1 MVSSPSNTAFS
12 VLSFIGVIL
21 TSISLPWHL
30 QSWNTG
36 VCMYMIWTGFGCLIL
51 FINSIVWKDNVTN
64 WAPVWCDIASRYLIG
79 GSVGIPASSL
89 CITRRLYY
97 ITKLQSLSQES
108 KEKWR
113 EICTDISIGIGF
125 PCVVMILQ
133 YVVQGHRF
141 NIVEEV
147 GCWPATVNTVASYF
161 LVFMWPAVI
170 GMITMVY
177 SVLTFRQASIHRR
190 KLKAMLQ
197 SSPDITTGHYCRL
210 MAACTV
216 EIAFTTPLGV
226 YSIVINA
233 TYQMVPYISWENIHE
248 DFSYVDQIPTVVL
261 QSSPSTVL
269 ALESSRW
276 SYVLCAF
283 VLFVFFGWGRDARE
297 AYGRTF
303 QTLFRHVGL
312 RSIRSASRNITA
324 RSVSSCVHQVS
335 SD

>member
-1 MVSSPSNTAFS
+1 
-12 VLSFIGVIL
+12 
-21 TSISLPWHL
+21 
-30 QSWNTG
+30 
-36 VCMYMIWTGFGCLIL
+36 
-51 FINSIVWKDNVTN
+51 
-64 WAPVWCDIASRYLIG
+64 
-79 GSVGIPASSL
+79 
-89 CITRRLYY
+89 
-97 ITKLQSLSQES
+97 
-108 KEKWR
+108 
-113 EICTDISIGIGF
+113 
-125 PCVVMILQ
+125 
-133 YVVQGHRF
+133 
-141 NIVEEV
+141 
-147 GCWPATVNTVASYF
+147 
-161 LVFMWPAVI
+161 
-170 GMITMVY
+170 
-177 SVLTFRQASIHRR
+177 
-190 KLKAMLQ
+190 
-197 SSPDITTGHYCRL
+197 

-324 RSVSSCVHQVS
+324 RALSVQATACSSFPAQPRGDSVPPILPNISFEDLPVFASQ
-335 SD
+335 SDVDFITGSDVTTIV